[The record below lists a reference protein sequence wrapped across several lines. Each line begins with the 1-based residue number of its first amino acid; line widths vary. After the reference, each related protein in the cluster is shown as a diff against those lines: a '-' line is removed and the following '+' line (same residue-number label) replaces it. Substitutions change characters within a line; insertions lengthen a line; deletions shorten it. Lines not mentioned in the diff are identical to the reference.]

1 MMIVYGLNFQHPQK
15 PTFPNDIYG
24 FKGVVRLKIP
34 VDMLNYTT
42 QPRRDIAFYGQKLTE
57 NYRVKHAIFSCF
69 EKQYPGKIRCLNT
82 NPESLTVDISLPRI
96 KMYIISVTTIKTM
109 KRLHLL

>member
-82 NPESLTVDISLPRI
+82 NPESLTGDVGLPRI
-96 KMYIISVTTIKTM
+96 EKCLFHNTCAQA
-109 KRLHLL
+109 LLFST